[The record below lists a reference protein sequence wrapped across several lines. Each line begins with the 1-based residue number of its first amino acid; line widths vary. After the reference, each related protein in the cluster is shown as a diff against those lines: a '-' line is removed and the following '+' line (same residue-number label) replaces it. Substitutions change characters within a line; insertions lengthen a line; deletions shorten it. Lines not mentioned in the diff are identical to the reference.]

1 MGIIALDYYGQL
13 LENISNRLD
22 ISLSTL
28 RNDIRGGDNR
38 TLTDLFNKLDTLD
51 NALASVATD
60 KLRITI
66 VDSLPSG
73 SNLIGKIAG
82 DQGLALKQV
91 GADDGRLDVY
101 CSFVANPSNL
111 DVALSTRLSES
122 TFTDR
127 FPAGASLG
135 DSMSN
140 PTTTLIGACLMGF
153 DGSYWERL
161 KTDGS
166 NRLLV
171 NAAVVANPSNLDVAL
186 STRASEST
194 LSSLDGKFPSAASL
208 SDSLS
213 NPSTTIV
220 GSALLGWDGS
230 YWRRIAVDSSSRLR
244 AVVESI
250 PSIPAGSNIIGGVFA
265 DYAYAHTINEQVGT
279 TEVTGT
285 AIDVRR
291 RGGKLIYMHNSQ
303 DVDVTVTIE
312 GSYDGSEWFPIRS
325 NISLAAGEKK
335 VGILTDRF
343 GYIRAKAVASSS
355 PSSGSVVITVA
366 SMSW

>member
-1 MGIIALDYYGQL
+1 MIIPLDCYGQL

-22 ISLSTL
+22 ISLTTL

-38 TLTDLFNKLDTLD
+38 TLTDLFNKLDSLD

-60 KLRITI
+60 KFRVSL

-101 CSFVANPSNL
+101 CSF
-111 DVALSTRLSES
+111 
-122 TFTDR
+122 
-127 FPAGASLG
+127 
-135 DSMSN
+135 
-140 PTTTLIGACLMGF
+140 
-153 DGSYWERL
+153 
-161 KTDGS
+161 
-166 NRLLV
+166 
-171 NAAVVANPSNLDVAL
+171 VANPSNLDVAL

-230 YWRRIAVDSSSRLR
+230 YWRRVAVDSSSRLR

-312 GSYDGSEWFPIRS
+312 GSYDGSEWFTIRS
-325 NISLAAGEKK
+325 NITLAAGEKK

-343 GYIRAKAVASSS
+343 GYVRAKAVASSS

>member
-1 MGIIALDYYGQL
+1 MIIPLDCYGQL

-38 TLTDLFNKLDTLD
+38 TLTDLFNKLDSLD

-60 KLRITI
+60 KFRVSL

-111 DVALSTRLSES
+111 DVALSTR
-122 TFTDR
+122 
-127 FPAGASLG
+127 
-135 DSMSN
+135 
-140 PTTTLIGACLMGF
+140 
-153 DGSYWERL
+153 
-161 KTDGS
+161 
-166 NRLLV
+166 
-171 NAAVVANPSNLDVAL
+171 
-186 STRASEST
+186 ASEST

-213 NPSTTIV
+213 NPRTTIV

-230 YWRRIAVDSSSRLR
+230 YWRRVAVDSSSRLR

-303 DVDVTVTIE
+303 DIDVTVTIE

-325 NISLAAGEKK
+325 NITLAAGEKK

-343 GYIRAKAVASSS
+343 GYIRAKAKASSS
-355 PSSGSVVITVA
+355 PSSGNVVITVA

>member
-13 LENISNRLD
+13 LENISGRVN
-22 ISLSTL
+22 ISLTTL
-28 RNDIRGGDNR
+28 RDDIRGSGNR

-60 KLRITI
+60 KLRTTI

-82 DQGLALKQV
+82 DQGVALKQQS
-91 GADDGRLDVY
+91 DGRLDVY

-111 DVALSTRLSES
+111 DAKLSTRLSES
-122 TFTDR
+122 TFTNR
-127 FPAGASLG
+127 FPTGASLG

-171 NAAVVANPSNLDVAL
+171 NAAVVANPSRLDVAL

-194 LSSLDGKFPSAASL
+194 LSSFSGKFPSAASL
-208 SDSLS
+208 SDSMG
-213 NPSTTIV
+213 NPSTTRI
-220 GSALLGWDGS
+220 GSCLMGFDGS
-230 YWRRIAVDSSSRLR
+230 YWRRIRVDSSGRLR
-244 AVVESI
+244 AAVETL
-250 PSIPAGSNIIGGVFA
+250 PSLPSGSNIIGGVFA
-265 DYAYAHTINEQVGT
+265 DYSFAHTINGTVGT
-279 TEVTGT
+279 SEVTGT

-303 DVDVTVTIE
+303 DIDVTVTIE

-325 NISLAAGEKK
+325 NITLAAGEKK

-343 GYIRAKAVASSS
+343 GYIRAKAKASSS
-355 PSSGSVVITVA
+355 PSSGNVVITVA